1 MTDLFPRPDTV
12 SRRSFL
18 RVSVIATFGV
28 VGAACSAPAPGAA
41 PPVGVQVG
49 RFASDNPGSVN
60 TWWLSAPD
68 GVIVIDSGRNVRG
81 GHRAVAEIQQTG
93 LPVAAVLITH
103 PHPDHVGG
111 LGVFREAYPDAPIHA
126 SEATARWMRADPLGF
141 YPLARQ
147 ADPDYPPTLTYPDV
161 TFGPDEI
168 LDIAGLRLET
178 AEFGPGESETATAYY
193 EPRSGTLFSGDLIN
207 NQATPA
213 LLEGHTCGWLGNLDQ
228 LRDRFPDATVVHPG
242 HGDPGAPAA
251 LIDAQRGYLEQY
263 RAFVA
268 PAVSPG
274 SSDGEDVSPSEQE
287 TIVGGL
293 DQRYPGY
300 ERVASLPTLQ
310 ELNIDAVAGE
320 MRGIGPSC

>member
-1 MTDLFPRPDTV
+1 MRTV
-12 SRRSFL
+12 DRRSFL
-18 RVSVIATFGV
+18 RASVIATFGV
-28 VGAACSAPAPGAA
+28 VGAACSAPTPSPGVAPALGA
-41 PPVGVQVG
+41 PVG

-60 TWWLSAPD
+60 TLWLSAPD
-68 GVIVIDSGRNVRG
+68 GVIVIDSGRNVTG
-81 GHRAVAEIQQTG
+81 GHRAVAQIQQTG
-93 LPVAAVLITH
+93 LPVAAVLVTH

-147 ADPDYPPTLTYPDV
+147 FDPDYPPTLTYPDV
-161 TFGPDEI
+161 TFGPDDV

-207 NQATPA
+207 NHATPA

-228 LRDRFPDATVVHPG
+228 LTDRFPDATVIYPG
-242 HGDPGAPAA
+242 HGAPGAPAA
-251 LIDAQRGYLEQY
+251 LIEAQRGYLQQY
-263 RAFVA
+263 REFVA

-274 SSDGEDVSPSEQE
+274 SSDGENVSPAEQE
-287 TIVGGL
+287 MIVAGL

-310 ELNIDAVAGE
+310 ESNIDAVARE
-320 MRGIGPSC
+320 MRGRGGSSC